1 MHLKGSHQFNAPAH
15 QLFEM
20 LMDAETLAR
29 ITPGVSELE
38 ATGEDS
44 YKAIANVKM
53 GPVSGSFSGNLEVA
67 EKEAPKSFVLKIQQ
81 NSKIGNVAADVKIDL
96 EEAGTDATKLSFD
109 GKARLSGLLA
119 RTGQRVLSGVANTL
133 SKQFFKALEKELEH
147 PADQNVA

>member
-15 QLFEM
+15 QIFKM
-20 LMDAETLAR
+20 LMDADTLAR

-38 ATGEDS
+38 ATGQDT

-67 EKEAPKSFVLKIQQ
+67 EKHEPESFVLKIQQ

-96 EEAGTDATKLSFD
+96 EETSSETTRLSFD

-133 SKQFFKALEKELEH
+133 SKQFFKALEEELEN
-147 PADQNVA
+147 PAHQPA

>member
-15 QLFEM
+15 QIFRM
-20 LMDAETLAR
+20 LMDADTLAR

-38 ATGEDS
+38 ETGPDT

-53 GPVSGSFSGNLEVA
+53 GPVSGSFSGQLEVA
-67 EKEAPKSFVLKIQQ
+67 EKQEPESFVLKIQQ

-96 EEAGTDATKLSFD
+96 EETGAETTTLSFD

-133 SKQFFKALEKELEH
+133 SKQFFKALEEELEN
-147 PADQNVA
+147 PAHQPA